1 MKRQPRINV
10 LIKVLLLGVV
20 GILGIA
26 SFVIFSAITDN
37 AYYERL
43 SNFQTLSQISAQVN
57 TTYEKVEEARADQAT
72 ARFSAVSNPSGNKL
86 GKTSQAL
93 AQAVTELNEAKEK
106 LTNTGIDSQELQDKF
121 ANSLAALEAYQ
132 QGAQQPVASSADT
145 ASLDETAAAATSQ
158 LKTLQQAVTGLRDT
172 VMEPLHGAVN
182 RNIVMHIVQI
192 ALVFLVV
199 FLIMRRIQSNL
210 VASVKKLQTSVL
222 ALRDGD
228 LTTRFTSKSND
239 EVADMLQALSHSQDE
254 LINVLG
260 SGQALADTAAARS
273 TQVVS
278 AAHGAAQSAAEMV
291 EQAQETTQALSDM
304 SAQLQTVASG
314 AEEMNAS
321 IREIS
326 ASSREASR
334 TAMEADGVAQ
344 STQETISQLNQTA
357 QDIEKVINLVTAIA
371 SQTNLLALNATIEAA
386 RAGDAGKDFA
396 VVAGEVKDLASE
408 TTNATSHISQMIT
421 QIQHRTAKA
430 VAAIE
435 GIVKIVAE
443 INNYQGTISEAVEE
457 QSTVTQDIAGSIA
470 KAADDSTVV
479 SSSLDSYC
487 QSVTKAGADINQL
500 SRSADSMY
508 QQVQGLT
515 AELQKLK
522 TH

>member
-1 MKRQPRINV
+1 MKHKPRVNV
-10 LIKVLLLGVV
+10 LVKVLLLGIV

-37 AYYERL
+37 MYYERL

-57 TTYEKVEEARADQAT
+57 TTSTKLEEARADQAEM
-72 ARFSAVSNPSGNKL
+72 RFSVTSTPSGANTEKITQTL
-86 GKTSQAL
+86 EQAT
-93 AQAVTELNEAKEK
+93 VELNEAKEK
-106 LTNTGIDSQELQDKF
+106 LTKIGIASQKLQEEF
-121 ANSLAALEAYQ
+121 NNSLAALEAFQ
-132 QGAQQPVASSADT
+132 QASASHTDT
-145 ASLDETAAAATSQ
+145 AALDKAALVAISK
-158 LKTLQQAVTGLRDT
+158 LETLQQSVTSLRDAT
-172 VMEPLHGAVN
+172 LKPLHGAVN
-182 RNIVMHIVQI
+182 RNIVMHTVQI

-199 FLIMRRIQSNL
+199 FLIMRQIRSNL
-210 VASVKKLQTSVL
+210 VTSVEKLQTSVL

-254 LINVLG
+254 LIDVLG
-260 SGQALADTAAARS
+260 SGQALADTAATRS
-273 TQVVS
+273 NYVVS
-278 AAHGAAQSAAEMV
+278 AAHAAAQSAEEMV
-291 EQAQETTQALSDM
+291 TQAQETTKALSNM
-304 SAQLQTVASG
+304 STQLQTVASG

-326 ASSREASR
+326 ASSRDASR

-344 STQETISQLNQTA
+344 NTQETISQLNQTT
-357 QDIEKVINLVTAIA
+357 QDIEKVINMVSTIA

-396 VVAGEVKDLASE
+396 VVAGEVKDLAAE
-408 TTNATSHISQMIT
+408 TAQATNDISQMIA
-421 QIQHRTAKA
+421 QIQQKIDKA

-457 QSTVTQDIAGSIA
+457 QSTVTQGIAQSIA
-470 KAADDSTVV
+470 KAANDSKVV
-479 SSSLDSYC
+479 STSLDNYC
-487 QSVTKAGADINQL
+487 DSVTTAQTDINRL
-500 SRSADSMY
+500 SHSADSLS

-522 TH
+522 TR